1 MVRFG
6 VLQAVSNAS
15 IEVQSGFITGLIGP
29 NGAGKTTLFNVIT
42 GLQEPT
48 QGQVVLEGTDI
59 TSKSPFR
66 RARLGI
72 ARTFQK
78 LEAFSSLSARE
89 NVLVAAEQRRAW
101 DKSKFDAGAGGRRD
115 ARAGRHRATSPTSWW
130 ARCPPAPPASS
141 SWPGPS
147 PSTPR
152 CCCSTRPPRASPRTR
167 PRTWRCCCARLAADG
182 LGILLVEHD
191 MSFVMG
197 TCEYIYVLDFGRI
210 IAQGTPAE
218 VQADPKVQAA
228 YLGALAEPDRG
239 GPRMTAILELRNLRG
254 GYGTIDVLHGVE
266 PHRRARPGA
275 RPARPQRRRQDHHP
289 GGLQRADRAR
299 RAAS

>member
-1 MVRFG
+1 MSVILSTTDVVVRFG

-15 IEVQSGFITGLIGP
+15 IDVQSGFITGLIGP

-48 QGQVVLEGTDI
+48 QGRVVLEGTDI
-59 TSKSPFR
+59 TGKSPYR

-89 NVLVAAEQRRAW
+89 NVLVAAEQRRSW
-101 DKSKFDAGAGGRRD
+101 DKSKFDAGAIADEMLERVGIADVADYMVGTLPTGTARLVEL
-115 ARAGRHRATSPTSWW
+115 ARALALDPKVLLLDE
-130 ARCPPAPPASS
+130 ASS
-141 SWPGPS
+141 GL
-147 PSTPR
+147 TEEE
-152 CCCSTRPPRASPRTR
+152 TEEVAVLLK
-167 PRTWRCCCARLAADG
+167 RLAGDG

-197 TCEYIYVLDFGRI
+197 TCQYIYVLDFGRI

-218 VQADPKVQAA
+218 VQADSKVQAA
-228 YLGALAEPDRG
+228 YLG
-239 GPRMTAILELRNLRG
+239 T
-254 GYGTIDVLHGVE
+254 V
-266 PHRRARPGA
+266 PGA
-275 RPARPQRRRQDHHP
+275 PTEEVPV
-289 GGLQRADRAR
+289 
-299 RAAS
+299 